1 VDEQQQPAN
10 DVNELENVRA
20 DRDRL
25 SVQLHEAENTIDR
38 LSVQLHEAGVELHEA
53 ENTIENLNFHID
65 RYENIIED
73 LKCELRNAGVDHVEL
88 EESWYTELKNERL
101 QDEMRL

>member
-1 VDEQQQPAN
+1 MDEQQQPAN

-25 SVQLHEAENTIDR
+25 SVQ
-38 LSVQLHEAGVELHEA
+38 LHEA

>member
-25 SVQLHEAENTIDR
+25 SVQLHEAENTI
-38 LSVQLHEAGVELHEA
+38 
-53 ENTIENLNFHID
+53 ENLYSHID
-65 RYENIIED
+65 RYENIIDD
-73 LKCELRNAGVDHVEL
+73 LK
-88 EESWYTELKNERL
+88 Y
-101 QDEMRL
+101 

>member
-38 LSVQLHEAGVELHEA
+38 LSVQLHEA

>member
-25 SVQLHEAENTIDR
+25 SVQLHEAENTI
-38 LSVQLHEAGVELHEA
+38 
-53 ENTIENLNFHID
+53 ENLNSHID
-65 RYENIIED
+65 RYENIIDD
-73 LKCELRNAGVDHVEL
+73 LK
-88 EESWYTELKNERL
+88 Y
-101 QDEMRL
+101 